1 MGVKCSVQRGRP
13 APLLENKWVLR
24 RKLQRGK
31 KSSFWDRPDPPCFLT
46 KTHNDPNCG
55 ENVRG
60 LVNFFNLKVT
70 YHALCQNYNSR
81 VAKIERAAFSPGL
94 RETICNE
101 HTITDYLLA
110 IKRIT
115 SPFSRYY
122 AHYYACRPKVK

>member
-1 MGVKCSVQRGRP
+1 MRAQRGRG
-13 APLLENKWVLR
+13 LHHLENKWVLGR
-24 RKLQRGK
+24 GNCSWARKAVFEQ
-31 KSSFWDRPDPPCFLT
+31 DPPYFLT

-60 LVNFFNLKVT
+60 LVDFFNLKVT

-122 AHYYACRPKVK
+122 AHYYAFRPKVK

>member
-1 MGVKCSVQRGRP
+1 MLNVRLNEG
-13 APLLENKWVLR
+13 ALHHLR

-46 KTHNDPNCG
+46 KTHNDPNFG

-81 VAKIERAAFSPGL
+81 VAKNERAGL
-94 RETICNE
+94 R
-101 HTITDYLLA
+101 A
-110 IKRIT
+110 RI
-115 SPFSRYY
+115 
-122 AHYYACRPKVK
+122 AGNNLQ